1 MRMSI
6 LTRVDIERVVQRLK
20 EYGAP
25 RPYRAIFTEALY
37 EESKGE
43 LPPHEVTKREG
54 NLVFIKLIG

>member
-6 LTRVDIERVVQRLK
+6 LARVDIERAVQRLK
-20 EYGAP
+20 EYGVP
-25 RPYRAIFTEALY
+25 RPYHAIFTEALY

-43 LPPHEVTKREG
+43 LPPHEVTKREN